1 MSVRFHWLLNLS
13 AVYPSFL
20 VMSVPPKSGFSD
32 LKAIRRPS
40 FPTITGYRFIQ
51 PIANSPHSSVYLAH
65 SQELGEDVC
74 VKVLRHSDQQGL
86 SPERVARF
94 EREREMLTRIRHR
107 SIVDIYDWG
116 QINDT
121 HYFVTE
127 YFPAGSLE
135 LRMRNLMSMQDS
147 IDAFLQI
154 AGALVVIHR
163 GGLCHRD
170 LKPANVMMRADG
182 SLVLID
188 FGLAIT
194 NDGASLTKAGEVHGS
209 PYYISPEQVD
219 GTSGGDHRSDLYSL
233 GIMFFEMLTGTRPF
247 VGKSVFEIIHAHKT
261 QPAPEMTGQ
270 LAVFQPMMQKLLA
283 KEPTQRFQNAADAL
297 TALSKLKV

>member
-1 MSVRFHWLLNLS
+1 MTS
-13 AVYPSFL
+13 PS
-20 VMSVPPKSGFSD
+20 KSSLGGM
-32 LKAIRRPS
+32 KPIRRPS
-40 FPTITGYRFIQ
+40 FPTIAGYRFIQ
-51 PIANSPHSSVYLAH
+51 PIAHSPHSSVFLAH

-74 VKVLRHSDQQGL
+74 VKVLRHSEQNGL
-86 SPERVARF
+86 SPDRVARF
-94 EREREMLTRIRHR
+94 ERERETLTRIRHR
-107 SIVDIYDWG
+107 AIVDIYDWG
-116 QINDT
+116 QIGDT
-121 HYFVTE
+121 HYLVTE

-135 LRMRNLMSMQDS
+135 LRMRNLMSMRDS

-163 GGLCHRD
+163 SGLCHRD

-194 NDGASLTKAGEVHGS
+194 NDGTSLTKAGEVHGS

-247 VGKSVFEIIHAHKT
+247 QGKSVFEIIHAHKT
-261 QPAPEMTGQ
+261 QPAPEMTGTH
-270 LAVFQPMMQKLLA
+270 APFQPMMQKLLA
-283 KEPTQRFQNAADAL
+283 KDPNQRYQSASEAL
-297 TALSKLKV
+297 SVLSKLKV

>member
-1 MSVRFHWLLNLS
+1 MSVPFYWSLPFLH
-13 AVYPSFL
+13 APL
-20 VMSVPPKSGFSD
+20 VMSSPPKSGFSD
-32 LKAIRRPS
+32 LKAIRRPT
-40 FPTITGYRFIQ
+40 FPTIAGYRFIQ
-51 PIANSPHSSVYLAH
+51 PIATSPHSSVYLAH

-74 VKVLRHSDQQGL
+74 VKVLRHSDQGL

-107 SIVDIYDWG
+107 AIVDIYDWG

-135 LRMRNLMSMQDS
+135 LRMRNLMSMHDS

-163 GGLCHRD
+163 SGLCHRD

-194 NDGASLTKAGEVHGS
+194 NDGTSLTKAGEVHGS

-261 QPAPEMTGQ
+261 QPAPDMTGP
-270 LAVFQPMMQKLLA
+270 LVAFQPMMQKLLA
-283 KEPTQRFQNAADAL
+283 KDPGQRFQNAADAL
-297 TALSKLKV
+297 AALSKLKV